1 MRQFSRRRR
10 RRPQRLWFPVFLGN
24 APWPVHF
31 PSGRLAIFA
40 AVFDEL
46 TASAAEYFFAA
57 NPTVAAA
64 VVAGAVL
71 FLRHIMT
78 FRVAKC
84 RSKTTRGEVT
94 FLEQRLL
101 FEL

>member
-40 AVFDEL
+40 AVFGESSSL
-46 TASAAEYFFAA
+46 GAMVIYAIVVTVIAVFATIKIGQLAEKA
-57 NPTVAAA
+57 
-64 VVAGAVL
+64 
-71 FLRHIMT
+71 
-78 FRVAKC
+78 
-84 RSKTTRGEVT
+84 
-94 FLEQRLL
+94 Q
-101 FEL
+101 